1 MIKNYLI
8 KLQVSQVIS
17 KWDNTIAI
25 HQSMLMK
32 MLFYRKQHQLLE
44 GPTISTINFIIP
56 FSLHYV

>member
-8 KLQVSQVIS
+8 KLQVSQVIL

-25 HQSMLMK
+25 QSMLMK
-32 MLFYRKQHQLLE
+32 MLFYRKQHQLLV

-56 FSLHYV
+56 FSLRYV

>member
-8 KLQVSQVIS
+8 KLQVSQVIL

-32 MLFYRKQHQLLE
+32 MLFYRNQHQLLV

-56 FSLHYV
+56 FSLRYV